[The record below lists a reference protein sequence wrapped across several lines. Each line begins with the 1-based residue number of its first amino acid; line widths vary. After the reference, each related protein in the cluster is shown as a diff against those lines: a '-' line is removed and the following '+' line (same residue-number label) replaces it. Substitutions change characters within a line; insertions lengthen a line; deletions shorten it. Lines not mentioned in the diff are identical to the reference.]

1 MARRKRVNG
10 PIQRNADGLYELL
23 ISSDERSVIVDLLS
37 QLEMLVA
44 DPNNPA
50 VRRLFP
56 NAYPNDAERNR
67 EYVQLMHDELS
78 ASQIAA
84 ISTAQRVLQSDAALS
99 EGEIMAF
106 MQVVNSLRLVL
117 GTLLDVGENDDE
129 LPDPDEPNAAS
140 WHLYAYLGWLLEW
153 IVEELGS
160 QFS

>member
-1 MARRKRVNG
+1 MARRKRASG
-10 PIQRNADGLYELL
+10 PIQRNADGLYVLN
-23 ISSDERSVIVDLLS
+23 ISDDERTVIVDLLS

-56 NAYPNDAERNR
+56 TAYLNDPERNN
-67 EYVQLMHDELS
+67 EYVRLMHEELS
-78 ASQIAA
+78 ASKIAA
-84 ISTAQRVLQSDAALS
+84 IATAKRVLQSDAPLT
-99 EGEIMAF
+99 EGEVMAF

-129 LPDPDEPNAAS
+129 LPEPDEPNAAS
-140 WHLYAYLGWLLEW
+140 WHLYAYLGWMLEW

-160 QFS
+160 QF

>member
-1 MARRKRVNG
+1 MARRKRASG
-10 PIQRNADGLYELL
+10 PIQRNSDGLYVLT
-23 ISSDERSVIVDLLS
+23 ISDDERTVIGELLS
-37 QLEMLVA
+37 QLEQLVA

-56 NAYPNDAERNR
+56 TAYPNDPERNQ
-67 EYVQLMHDELS
+67 EYVQLMHEELS
-78 ASQIAA
+78 ASKIAA
-84 ISTAQRVLQSDAALS
+84 IATAQNLLQSDEPLT
-99 EGEIMAF
+99 EGEVMAF

-140 WHLYAYLGWLLEW
+140 WHLYAYLGWMLEW